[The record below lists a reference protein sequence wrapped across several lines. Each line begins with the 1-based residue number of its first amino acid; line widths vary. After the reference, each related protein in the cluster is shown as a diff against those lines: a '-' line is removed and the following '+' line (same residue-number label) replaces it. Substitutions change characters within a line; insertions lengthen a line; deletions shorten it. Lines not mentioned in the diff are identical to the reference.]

1 MDVRNYIR
9 NNWKHSVRT
18 KNKLGNSIPVTFPY
32 TSPCAEGLFD
42 ELYYWDTYFLN
53 RGLLQDKEFE
63 QVKNNILDISY
74 LISVYGF
81 MPNAARYD
89 MLTRSQPPFFI

>member
-1 MDVRNYIR
+1 MEVRNYIR
-9 NNWKHSVRT
+9 NNWKHSIRT
-18 KNKLGNSIPVTFPY
+18 KNKLGNSIPVPFPY

-63 QVKNNILDISY
+63 QVKNNIFRQIMTKY
-74 LISVYGF
+74 YVYVNVFGEKYIKK
-81 MPNAARYD
+81 ARFYSN
-89 MLTRSQPPFFI
+89 LA

>member
-1 MDVRNYIR
+1 MNVKEYIEKNLRKTVRVKGGLEGALDLPYR
-9 NNWKHSVRT
+9 
-18 KNKLGNSIPVTFPY
+18 Y

-74 LISVYGF
+74 LISIYGF
-81 MPNAARYD
+81 MPNAARYEI
-89 MLTRSQPPFFI
+89 T